1 MWITMNKI
9 TIIYCWPEILY
20 TQLQM
25 EKKYLIFF
33 LSNKASGK
41 CVTEQKIK
49 KNTKIINNINK
60 CGLILQRHLNVF
72 LIWKFSKCNIFDV
85 VMHSFKNTS
94 FPKNF
99 WGLKSSLLSIAY
111 NLYFPSLKKDSF
123 NQWLLIIKKII
134 LF

>member
-49 KNTKIINNINK
+49 KKTQK
-60 CGLILQRHLNVF
+60 
-72 LIWKFSKCNIFDV
+72 
-85 VMHSFKNTS
+85 
-94 FPKNF
+94 
-99 WGLKSSLLSIAY
+99 LLTI
-111 NLYFPSLKKDSF
+111 
-123 NQWLLIIKKII
+123 
-134 LF
+134 